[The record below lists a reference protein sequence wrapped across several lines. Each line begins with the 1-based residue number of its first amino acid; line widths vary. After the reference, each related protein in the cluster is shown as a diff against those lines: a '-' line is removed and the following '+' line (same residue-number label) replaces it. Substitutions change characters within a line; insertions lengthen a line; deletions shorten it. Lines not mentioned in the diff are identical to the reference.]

1 MAYTLRAA
9 AAATGLNKTT
19 VLRAIKSGRIS
30 GVKNERGKWR
40 IEPAELD
47 RIYSLWFSVAS
58 SLAENSEIQPPAAA
72 GKP

>member
-30 GVKNERGKWR
+30 GVKNELGKWR
-40 IEPAELD
+40 IEPAEFH
-47 RIYSLWFSVAS
+47 RIYSLRFSVAS
-58 SLAENSEIQPPAAA
+58 SLAENLDRWGDRRAAC
-72 GKP
+72 

>member
-9 AAATGLNKTT
+9 AAATGLTKKT

-30 GVKNERGKWR
+30 AVKNELGKWR
-40 IEPAELD
+40 IEPAELH

-58 SLAENSEIQPPAAA
+58 SLAENNEIRPQR
-72 GKP
+72 

>member
-30 GVKNERGKWR
+30 GVKNELGKWR
-40 IEPAELD
+40 IEPAEFH

-58 SLAENSEIQPPAAA
+58 SLAENSDIRPPAAA